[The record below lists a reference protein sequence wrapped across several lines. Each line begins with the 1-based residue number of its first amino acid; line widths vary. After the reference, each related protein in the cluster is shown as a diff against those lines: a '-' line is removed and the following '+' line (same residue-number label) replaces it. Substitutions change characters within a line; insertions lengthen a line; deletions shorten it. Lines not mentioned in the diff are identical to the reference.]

1 MVLVRKHI
9 QGFAIICLMFFVF
22 SFFSVAFASSLAELL
37 KRLKAAWDVIRQ
49 ILSAIG
55 LIQLTISQLESNNQ
69 RLQSDINSYE
79 SRVASMESKLVT
91 QNERRRGLEGYIRS
105 ADKKIK
111 AAQDAGNQ
119 DEVNRWEKK
128 KGIAVRRL
136 SATLNEIGILTM
148 GINTAQNGVKRN
160 EARIRSNNEKIR
172 QKQQDQQRKKE
183 AYDSAVKL
191 KDQIQQEI
199 NNYNGDE
206 GDN

>member
-9 QGFAIICLMFFVF
+9 QGFAIICLMLFVF

-37 KRLKAAWDVIRQ
+37 KKLKAAWDVIRQ

-55 LIQLTISQLESNNQ
+55 LIKLTISQLEENNQ
-69 RLQSDINSYE
+69 RLQSDIDSYK
-79 SRVASMESKLVT
+79 SRVASIESKLVT

-105 ADKKIK
+105 ADKKIQ
-111 AAQDAGNQ
+111 AAKDAGNQ

-128 KGIAVRRL
+128 KQIAVRRL
-136 SATLNEIGILTM
+136 SVTLNEIGILTM
-148 GINTAQNGVKRN
+148 GISIAERGVKRN
-160 EARIRSNNEKIR
+160 EARIQSNNKKIR
-172 QKQQDQQRKKE
+172 KKQQDKQQKE
-183 AYDSAVKL
+183 QAYDRAVEL

-199 NNYNGDE
+199 NNYNGGG